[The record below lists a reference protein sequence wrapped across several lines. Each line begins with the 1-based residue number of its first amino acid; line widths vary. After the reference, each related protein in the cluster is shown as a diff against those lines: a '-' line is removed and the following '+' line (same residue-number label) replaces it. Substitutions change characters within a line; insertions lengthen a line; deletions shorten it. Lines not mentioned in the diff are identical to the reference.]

1 MPKGILLF
9 VFVFL
14 LFLNSC
20 KKDNAALF
28 DYTILG
34 LDKVLSNIG
43 ETKTL
48 EITIASDKGS
58 KEEVVLSLKNVPKGV
73 SYVFTTDKG
82 TPNYTTTLSLT
93 ITQDASLGDYS
104 LTVEAISPTTQKTFP
119 LNLVIDDE
127 LSLSVSVYDATS
139 WSSEL
144 PWGVLIDSA
153 TIKLYNNEDD
163 FLNGKTA
170 YSGKTN
176 VEGKALF
183 YKMLPGDYLFVVEK
197 SSLSNIVEKTLAGG
211 KKVGFV
217 TAGIFMTKNEV
228 YNSSQPN
235 AQPGDLKYRDQNA
248 DGKITDLDRVLY
260 DQLSVYQGVLNQKI
274 TWIGK

>member
-1 MPKGILLF
+1 MQRWFVLF

-20 KKDNAALF
+20 RKDTAVLF
-28 DYTILG
+28 DYTIQG
-34 LDKVLSNIG
+34 LDKVSSNIG

-48 EITIASDKGS
+48 EITVVSDKGS
-58 KEEVVLSLKNVPKGV
+58 LEEVVLNLMNVPKGV
-73 SYVFTTDKG
+73 SYLFTTDKG

-104 LTVEAISPTTQKTFP
+104 LSVEAVSATTKKTFP

-127 LSLSVSVYDATS
+127 LSLSVSVYDATK
-139 WSSEL
+139 WNAEL
-144 PWGVLIDSA
+144 PWGLLTDSA
-153 TIKLYNNEDD
+153 TIRLYNNEDD

-170 YSGKTN
+170 YSEKTN
-176 VEGKALF
+176 AEGKVHF
-183 YKMLPGDYLFVVEK
+183 YRMVPGDYLFVVEK
-197 SSLSNIVEKTLAGG
+197 GDLSNIAEKTLVGG

-248 DGKITDLDRVLY
+248 DGKITDLDRMLY
-260 DQLSVYQGVLNQKI
+260 DQLSIYPGVLNQKI
-274 TWIGK
+274 LWIGK